1 MEKANPVEVGHRI
14 RQIRLSLNKTQKEFG
29 ETVGFAVDGAKSAV
43 SNWELGKN
51 KPNAKR
57 LNKVAELGGMSI
69 NQLLYGSEVKQDRKI
84 SCEDVVMFLENLYY
98 TTDYLD
104 LFDIEGL
111 VDMLTLYVP
120 NLEMDIPDESEC
132 DE

>member
-1 MEKANPVEVGHRI
+1 MEKANPIEVGHRI

-29 ETVGFAVDGAKSAV
+29 ETVGLAVDGAKSAV

-57 LNKVAELGGMSI
+57 LNKVAELGGISI

-84 SCEDVVMFLENLYY
+84 SCEDVVIFLENLYY

-111 VDMLTLYVP
+111 VDMLTLYAP
-120 NLEMDIPDESEC
+120 DLEMDIPDESEC